1 MSSLAVLPSAMLA
14 RIHSVWQIRQVC
26 YITAAIWSFCFWDT
40 PKEKKNKTNCQQILL
55 LAQQTVLHRWS
66 CLTEQRLIPGGQLI
80 ITPEKCL
87 LLYNAGFTCSWR
99 MNSVRHKQ
107 RASSPV
113 PWPLYCAL
121 LPGWGS
127 RPALSASHE
136 NSWSGL
142 CADIIA
148 VTKKRVRRR
157 ESVCML

>member
-1 MSSLAVLPSAMLA
+1 MSSLVIMSSLAVLPSAMLA

-55 LAQQTVLHRWS
+55 LAQQTVLHHWS

-99 MNSVRHKQ
+99 MNSVRQ
-107 RASSPV
+107 SFVSISRERAHLFLD
-113 PWPLYCAL
+113 LYTVLCFQDEGHGLHYL
-121 LPGWGS
+121 LPMRTHDLVYVLTS
-127 RPALSASHE
+127 
-136 NSWSGL
+136 
-142 CADIIA
+142 
-148 VTKKRVRRR
+148 
-157 ESVCML
+157 